1 MQSSTER
8 QTHSTVEGTQPT
20 ISTADEFSAQRII
33 EFLLVN
39 PQTKVETLVPVDTHY
54 NLRPAE
60 AVTARSKARVRY
72 CFRAA
77 PNGPIGGLLARNR
90 EEVVQLGG
98 FQ

>member
-33 EFLLVN
+33 ECLLIHKRRLKLLF
-39 PQTKVETLVPVDTHY
+39 QWIRT

-77 PNGPIGGLLARNR
+77 PNGPIGGLPARNR